1 MNTENNPNPMNLDE
15 LFASPATTVPE
26 PSPAVEPQFS
36 PVSEP
41 AAPKPDNIVDLFG
54 AVVEQSEEDSLT
66 ELMAKIAQS
75 RPVFDYASIQDE
87 IKDADMTFEQL
98 RVKMSADCP
107 ELEARAHV
115 SWSLSYAGFSERIT
129 DVNSTI
135 YDAKSKMEQ
144 SKKFKD
150 ALKSASLRINC
161 RFAASSLPSPRR
173 RREFFLSLHTRQSAK
188 AWMRQIKQ
196 TYLSAIFLRR
206 TGRFTKCAAT
216 RSVRLS
222 RRPRKSWSWTWYGQ
236 GFR

>member
-87 IKDADMTFEQL
+87 INM
-98 RVKMSADCP
+98 
-107 ELEARAHV
+107 
-115 SWSLSYAGFSERIT
+115 
-129 DVNSTI
+129 
-135 YDAKSKMEQ
+135 
-144 SKKFKD
+144 KF
-150 ALKSASLRINC
+150 
-161 RFAASSLPSPRR
+161 
-173 RREFFLSLHTRQSAK
+173 
-188 AWMRQIKQ
+188 AW
-196 TYLSAIFLRR
+196 L
-206 TGRFTKCAAT
+206 
-216 RSVRLS
+216 
-222 RRPRKSWSWTWYGQ
+222 
-236 GFR
+236 